1 VTHNRFQRAG
11 SAFIAVSRILRTRQ
25 IDRREWWLWALAV
38 VVTIA
43 LTATIIFLT
52 VFHNE
57 VSETENYWSDLREW
71 VRGLAALVLLFDIY
85 TMYQHRQLLHI
96 RRELA
101 ESNELF
107 HLITENAADMIAVVD
122 GEGRRL
128 YNSPAYSTVLG
139 YSAEELGTSLSTEQ
153 IHPADRPK
161 VIEAAAKARV
171 TGRGERL
178 EYRMRHKDGSWRI
191 LESTANPI
199 TGPNGNSGSLVI
211 VNRDITDRKRVEE
224 LVAHNAFHDG
234 LTQLPNRLLFNDRLR
249 QSMMRARRSKHERVA
264 VLLVDVDE
272 FKVVNDSLGH
282 SAGDQLL
289 VEIAHRLENCLDR
302 AEPTTIAARDVEVEE
317 KTQGLARFGG
327 DDFIVLFEEFSA
339 PADVIRLA
347 QHIQESLGPEFVMG
361 EHRIVV
367 TVSIGVALLSTAH
380 LRPED
385 LIRDAE
391 LAMYRAKRTG
401 RSRCEV
407 FDPEMHSA
415 AIKRL
420 KLETE
425 LRRGMEQGELLAY
438 YQPIIS
444 LRTGKIAG
452 FEALSRWQRAEGMVL
467 PADFIPVAEET
478 GLIVPMNQQLML
490 DACRQ
495 VAGWQASFDCASPLF
510 MSMNITPKQFEQPQL
525 ADEIRD
531 ILERTGPRAESIHLE
546 ITETVTMQDADA
558 AMNRLSQ
565 LKALGVHLSIDD
577 FGTGFSSL
585 SRLRRFPVDALKIDR
600 VFISTMTEDR
610 DSFEIVRVTIA
621 LAHSMALEVIAE
633 GTETQ
638 VQVAELKA
646 LGCEMAQGFLYS
658 RPVGAEQAFE
668 LLCRDYGR
676 PKPLGTLAL
685 AGATE

>member
-1 VTHNRFQRAG
+1 M
-11 SAFIAVSRILRTRQ
+11 SLILRTRQ
-25 IDRREWWLWALAV
+25 IDRREWWLWAFAV

-52 VFHNE
+52 IFHKE
-57 VSETENYWSDLREW
+57 VAETENYWSDLREW

-85 TMYQHRQLLHI
+85 TMYQHRQLLRI

-101 ESNELF
+101 DSNELF

-122 GEGRRL
+122 SEGRRL

-139 YSAEELGTSLSTEQ
+139 YSPSELGTSLSTEQ

-161 VIEAAAKARV
+161 VIEAAAKARA

-199 TGPNGNSGSLVI
+199 AGADGNSGSLVI

-234 LTQLPNRLLFNDRLR
+234 LTGLPNRLLFNDRLR
-249 QSMMRARRSKHERVA
+249 QAMMRARRSKHERLA
-264 VLLVDVDE
+264 VFLVDIDE

-289 VEIAHRLENCLDR
+289 VEIAYRLEGCLDR
-302 AEPTTIAARDVEVEE
+302 AEQTTIAGRDVEVEE
-317 KTQGLARFGG
+317 KAQGLARFGG
-327 DDFIVLFEEFSA
+327 DDFIVLSEEFSG
-339 PADVIRLA
+339 PADAIRLA
-347 QHIQESLGPEFVMG
+347 QHIQESLAPEFSVS
-361 EHRIVV
+361 EHRIVI
-367 TVSIGVALLSTAH
+367 TASIGVALFSTAH
-380 LRPED
+380 LGPED

-391 LAMYRAKRTG
+391 LAMYRAKSTG

-425 LRRGMEQGELLAY
+425 LRRGIEQRELLAY

-444 LRTGKIAG
+444 LRTGKVAG
-452 FEALSRWQRAEGMVL
+452 FEALSRWQRASGMVL

-478 GLIVPMNQQLML
+478 GLIVSMNQQLML

-495 VAGWQASFDCASPLF
+495 GAIWQASFGCASPLF
-510 MSMNITPKQFEQPQL
+510 MSMNITPKQFERTQL
-525 ADEIRD
+525 AEELRN
-531 ILERTGPRAESIHLE
+531 ILDQTGSNPANIHLE

-558 AMNRLSQ
+558 AMDRLSK

-621 LAHSMALEVIAE
+621 LAHSMDLQVVAE
-633 GTETQ
+633 GTETEA
-638 VQVAELKA
+638 QVAELKA

-658 RPVGAEQAFE
+658 RPVDAEHAFE

-676 PKPLGTLAL
+676 PRSLCAV
-685 AGATE
+685 ASATAAS